1 MEKKGFLKVDSI
13 RRTVTRMGRAYA
25 PAISREE
32 YELQMEFVNSMSQS
46 QSLKKS
52 TLNLCS
58 TLLHSDI
65 VDDDFISELESIIQD
80 FKDVPVYENVK
91 DIPDYKK

>member
-1 MEKKGFLKVDSI
+1 
-13 RRTVTRMGRAYA
+13 
-25 PAISREE
+25 
-32 YELQMEFVNSMSQS
+32 MSQS
-46 QSLKKS
+46 HSLKKS

-91 DIPDYKK
+91 DIPDYKKKEYLIAFATMCNERKAAIMAAFRQQKS

>member
-1 MEKKGFLKVDSI
+1 M
-13 RRTVTRMGRAYA
+13 
-25 PAISREE
+25 
-32 YELQMEFVNSMSQS
+32 
-46 QSLKKS
+46 
-52 TLNLCS
+52 NLCS